1 MGCYCR
7 HLRSP
12 EQSWETPEQHSTA
25 QSVSLTK
32 EEEQGKQGLVP
43 QIDELPANGARKT
56 AGFSFKWLSALSLSK
71 ARVRYQLKKIII
83 IIESASYLTYLESGG
98 FRLCVV
104 DIPEEMYLS
113 LLLSIR
119 RTFTKSLSK
128 ERATTALKRA

>member
-1 MGCYCR
+1 MALCPK
-7 HLRSP
+7 LK
-12 EQSWETPEQHSTA
+12 QSSC
-25 QSVSLTK
+25 
-32 EEEQGKQGLVP
+32 
-43 QIDELPANGARKT
+43 QI
-56 AGFSFKWLSALSLSK
+56 SA
-71 ARVRYQLKKIII
+71 KKIII

>member
-1 MGCYCR
+1 MAAGPVWELAATQTGCRRGWGLGCYCR

-71 ARVRYQLKKIII
+71 ARVRYQLKKNNNNNRICLLPDILG
-83 IIESASYLTYLESGG
+83 EW
-98 FRLCVV
+98 RLQAVRGRH
-104 DIPEEMYLS
+104 P
-113 LLLSIR
+113 
-119 RTFTKSLSK
+119 
-128 ERATTALKRA
+128 

>member
-1 MGCYCR
+1 MALCPK
-7 HLRSP
+7 LK
-12 EQSWETPEQHSTA
+12 QSSC
-25 QSVSLTK
+25 
-32 EEEQGKQGLVP
+32 
-43 QIDELPANGARKT
+43 QI
-56 AGFSFKWLSALSLSK
+56 SA
-71 ARVRYQLKKIII
+71 KKI

>member
-1 MGCYCR
+1 VALCPK
-7 HLRSP
+7 LK
-12 EQSWETPEQHSTA
+12 QSSC
-25 QSVSLTK
+25 
-32 EEEQGKQGLVP
+32 
-43 QIDELPANGARKT
+43 QI
-56 AGFSFKWLSALSLSK
+56 SAK
-71 ARVRYQLKKIII
+71 KKIII